1 MRKSEGQNAE
11 KGRGARDR
19 KNDSNQMFNPIYLPF
34 SCLLFPIEIHI
45 HTYIVN
51 SHGITSHHIA
61 LHLLVKVK
69 GALRR
74 TSLII
79 LNFMP
84 F

>member
-1 MRKSEGQNAE
+1 MR
-11 KGRGARDR
+11 R
-19 KNDSNQMFNPIYLPF
+19 KTKTKIESPAPTRCIILFIYHSVAYSF
-34 SCLLFPIEIHI
+34 SSKCT
-45 HTYIVN
+45 HTTPYIVN